1 MSKSR
6 IIQLVVRALFLTVV
20 AVAGYFVW
28 KVLYNVGQYGGI
40 PFLATLGIL
49 ADLVGVTW
57 VFFRVV
63 GNTLEGR

>member
-28 KVLYNVGQYGGI
+28 KVLYNVGQYGGV
-40 PFLATLGIL
+40 PFLSTLGIL
-49 ADLVGVTW
+49 ADLVGVVW

-63 GNTLEGR
+63 GNTLEGK

>member
-6 IIQLVVRALFLTVV
+6 IIQLVVRALFLAVV
-20 AVAGYFVW
+20 AVSGYFTW
-28 KVLYNVGQYGGI
+28 KVLYNVGQYGGV

-49 ADLVGVTW
+49 ADLAGVVW

>member
-6 IIQLVVRALFLTVV
+6 IIQLVVRALFLAAV
-20 AVAGYFVW
+20 AIAGYFVW

-40 PFLATLGIL
+40 PHLATLGIL
-49 ADLVGVTW
+49 ADMAGVAW

>member
-6 IIQLVVRALFLTVV
+6 IIQLVVRALFLMAV

-28 KVLYNVGQYGGI
+28 KVLYNVGQYGGL
-40 PFLATLGIL
+40 PFLATIGIL
-49 ADLVGVTW
+49 ADMTGVAW